1 MNAPSLTDLVI
12 YTVMLY
18 CSSERGSISI
28 MQLRTHNLLQHV
40 CIYISSGA
48 DLGYVQSV
56 ARLTYF
62 LQRNINLLF
71 QNLNN
76 LFPLRL

>member
-1 MNAPSLTDLVI
+1 MFYLYNGFYGLAEVVSEPFLFENVI
-12 YTVMLY
+12 NKVM
-18 CSSERGSISI
+18 SSA
-28 MQLRTHNLLQHV
+28 
-40 CIYISSGA
+40 GA

-62 LQRNINLLF
+62 LQRNINLLLF

-76 LFPLRL
+76 LFSLRL

>member
-1 MNAPSLTDLVI
+1 MEAYLSQSKVLGTWAETLDI
-12 YTVMLY
+12 MA
-18 CSSERGSISI
+18 CARGGF
-28 MQLRTHNLLQHV
+28 RV
-40 CIYISSGA
+40 
-48 DLGYVQSV
+48 VQSV

-76 LFPLRL
+76 LFPFRLNNIFP